1 MGRPRFLWPPLS
13 SPRFSLP
20 RLPMRPEDMVR
31 NRINR
36 APLPL
41 LANGLPWA
49 SVMFVAM
56 ISFSPIIASAPVL
69 PPLAF
74 MMFLAWRILRPGLL
88 PIWAGLPLGLF
99 DDLYSGQPLGSG
111 VLLWSL
117 VLLTME
123 VIDERFL
130 WRGFLQDW
138 LAASVLISGYI
149 LMAAIIAGLA
159 AGYPLPLATGPQLLL
174 SIALF
179 PVMTRFVGWLDRV
192 RLLPLRRL

>member
-1 MGRPRFLWPPLS
+1 MGLPPRP
-13 SPRFSLP
+13 SPRFSIP
-20 RLPMRPEDMVR
+20 RLPVRPEDLVR
-31 NRINR
+31 NRIDR
-36 APLPL
+36 APLPV
-41 LANGLPWA
+41 LASGLPWA
-49 SVMFVAM
+49 SIMCVAM

-74 MMFLAWRILRPGLL
+74 MMFLSWRILRPGLL

-117 VLLTME
+117 ALLAME

-138 LAASVLISGYI
+138 LAASALITGYI
-149 LMAAIIAGLA
+149 LISAAIAGLA
-159 AGYPLPLATGPQLLL
+159 AGYPLPLTTGPQLLV

-179 PVMTRFVGWLDRV
+179 PVMTKAVAWLDRV
-192 RLLPLRRL
+192 RLVPLRRL